1 MVKDLSEA
9 SSGDNALRI
18 AWAAHAGA
26 GAETGARAEEFMM
39 QLLPVDTFVMT
50 DQEPDVILFMSG
62 GSERKAIS
70 MMVSGHPVLLL
81 SISGNNAYAAAT
93 EVMAWTVSQ
102 GRFALLADAMEAS
115 GSGLIDKWRITVGV
129 WNSLRGKKAGLI
141 GTVSDWL
148 VASDVSDENLQTRF
162 GITLERIPWSTLPDY
177 MEQEPDGSLMERFK
191 GRNAAGLDEA
201 SRVLT
206 LLRHTVAKN
215 GLSAIAVECFSLVQQ
230 RKVTACLALAQL
242 NNEGLVAACEG
253 DLASMAGMIL
263 MEAVTGSVPWMANT
277 TGINNTTLLLS
288 HCTIAF
294 DLVRDIKLMT
304 HFETDQSLAVK
315 GTIPETEVTLFRLSG
330 SLDRA
335 FIAEG
340 KIVGHP
346 GLTNACRT
354 QVEVALPSQ
363 SMVLLR
369 SKPLGNH
376 LLMIPGNWT
385 DILRMVCNYKGVGV
399 ME

>member
-26 GAETGARAEEFMM
+26 GAGSGARAEEFMM

-129 WNSLRGKKAGLI
+129 WNSLREKKAGLI

-191 GRNAAGLDEA
+191 GRNAAGLNEA

-263 MEAVTGSVPWMANT
+263 IRAVTGSVPWMANT
-277 TGINNTTLLLS
+277 SGINNTTLLLS

-315 GTIPETEVTLFRLSG
+315 GTIPETEVTL
-330 SLDRA
+330 
-335 FIAEG
+335 
-340 KIVGHP
+340 
-346 GLTNACRT
+346 
-354 QVEVALPSQ
+354 
-363 SMVLLR
+363 
-369 SKPLGNH
+369 
-376 LLMIPGNWT
+376 
-385 DILRMVCNYKGVGV
+385 
-399 ME
+399 